1 MAEGGLDA
9 LLMLLRSSQNTT
21 ILRVASG
28 AIANLAMNGT
38 PESLHSLGL
47 LEFKNGT
54 KNVHLMVG
62 AHSFVS
68 FLLSSLGIYLY

>member
-1 MAEGGLDA
+1 MEEGGLDA
-9 LLMLLRSSQNTT
+9 LLLLLRSSQNTT

-54 KNVHLMVG
+54 KIVQLMGG
-62 AHSFVS
+62 ALSFFT
-68 FLLSSLGIYLY
+68 FLLS